1 LRDIDNAVERYVV
14 LDSAS
19 VGSYHQLPV
28 DMVTKPSSLCRWFLA
43 AAVLVGSVV
52 PGAVGAQSAQMV
64 SLQFSGLGMYPFGGE
79 MDNIDVGVGWE
90 AQIRLNPSAF
100 SIGGGIENTYHQRL
114 TGQDMTFLGGFLE
127 PRYVLD
133 IGSDNAVLYV
143 SGRAALSQVKITT
156 QNLEATST
164 GYTLNGGGGLLF
176 RLNDRV
182 NFDAGATLGYKDL
195 GDVTLGNFVIDLG
208 TGANVVARVG
218 LAVGLGS

>member
-1 LRDIDNAVERYVV
+1 MSTRL
-14 LDSAS
+14 
-19 VGSYHQLPV
+19 
-28 DMVTKPSSLCRWFLA
+28 SSTFRWPLLA
-43 AAVLVGSVV
+43 ALLVAVAFPFGV
-52 PGAVGAQSAQMV
+52 AAQSAQMV

-100 SIGGGIENTYHQRL
+100 SIGGGIENTYHKRL

-143 SGRAALSQVKITT
+143 SGRAALSQVKIESG
-156 QNLEATST
+156 NLEATST

-176 RLNDRV
+176 RLSDRV
-182 NFDAGATLGYKDL
+182 NLDAGATLGYKDL
-195 GDVTLGNFVIDLG
+195 GDVTLGAVTVDLG

-218 LAVGLGS
+218 LAIGLGS

>member
-1 LRDIDNAVERYVV
+1 
-14 LDSAS
+14 
-19 VGSYHQLPV
+19 
-28 DMVTKPSSLCRWFLA
+28 
-43 AAVLVGSVV
+43 
-52 PGAVGAQSAQMV
+52 
-64 SLQFSGLGMYPFGGE
+64 
-79 MDNIDVGVGWE
+79 
-90 AQIRLNPSAF
+90 
-100 SIGGGIENTYHQRL
+100 
-114 TGQDMTFLGGFLE
+114 MTFLGGFLE